1 MKATSSNT
9 AHAKARVRRTSL
21 CGAVSTLAL
30 IVCLAFAAL
39 MLLPAL
45 FGYQRYV
52 ITGGS
57 MTGTID
63 RGSVAFAKPVPVGQ
77 LRIGDVITYRP
88 PGAAAGHR
96 VTHRIVAIGRAA
108 GNRLEFRT
116 KGDANA
122 SADPWRFALRGPTQ
136 ARVAF
141 HVPYAGYAL
150 SALMDRD
157 TRMLVI
163 GLPALLL
170 ALSLLVGLWRRAGE
184 EARGSRN
191 GSHDARGEVVTW

>member
-1 MKATSSNT
+1 MKSTHSDPAQ
-9 AHAKARVRRTSL
+9 AKAPVRRTPL
-21 CGAVSTLAL
+21 RGALGTLAL
-30 IVCLAFAAL
+30 IVCLALAAI

-45 FGYQRYV
+45 LGYQRYV

-63 RGSVAFAKPVPVGQ
+63 RGSIAFDKPVPVEQ

-88 PGAAAGHR
+88 PGAAPGHR
-96 VTHRIVAIGRAA
+96 VTHRIVAIRRAR

-116 KGDANA
+116 KGDANR
-122 SADPWRFALRGPTQ
+122 SPDPWRFVLRGPTQ

-163 GLPALLL
+163 GLPALVL
-170 ALSLLVGLWRRAGE
+170 ALSLLVGLWRQAGE
-184 EARGSRN
+184 EAHRSRN
-191 GSHDARGEVVTW
+191 GSHDARGEVVTE